1 MTSMDGVDQASLQFR
16 LFFQVGRLKWPARS
30 FCMRGVTLLLAY
42 AGDWDKSLFVKVIS
56 AALCVSLRSLR

>member
-1 MTSMDGVDQASLQFR
+1 MQTVFSSGQA
-16 LFFQVGRLKWPARS
+16 QVACPF

-56 AALCVSLRSLR
+56 AALCVLCVEMAF